1 MSDDLL
7 FLPATRAAAMI
18 RRGALSPVAYVG
30 AVLDAIERAQPALN
44 AYAGICR
51 EEAMG
56 AAAAA
61 EAAVREGRPLGP
73 LHGVPVSI
81 KDLIDVAG
89 QRTGKGSQ
97 VHADHVAAADSIAVA
112 RLKAAGAIVVGK
124 TTTPE
129 FGHKAITTSPLTGI
143 TRNPWNRAHTPGG
156 SSGGAAA
163 AVAAGLAPLALG
175 TDGAGSIRGP
185 SASCG
190 IVGLKPT
197 RGAIPHEAA
206 GDIFLNQ
213 SFTGPMTRTV
223 ADATAMFAAMIGPD
237 RRDPW
242 SMGGGP
248 APLPPRLQGERLDG
262 VRIGYIPRM
271 ANPVVEPEVERRTR
285 ETLAAL
291 EDLGAEVEEVTDQID
306 WIEAEGRILYQ
317 TGIAA
322 SVAPLRERWGNRLD
336 ASLLAFADWG
346 LQYGL
351 LDRIRAEGARTR
363 LYQTVQ
369 ALFGRHDFL
378 VSPTTARTALAA
390 DFDATK
396 PVTVAGRECGITRQ
410 SWTAYQYPF
419 NLTGNP
425 AISIPSGFAADGLP
439 TGFQII
445 GPWWSDFSV
454 LRVAAQLERA
464 RPWADR
470 RPPSTTA

>member
-18 RRGALSPVAYVG
+18 RRGALSPVAYVRT
-30 AVLDAIERAQPALN
+30 VLDAIDRAQPAIN
-44 AYAGICR
+44 AFVGVCR
-51 EEAMG
+51 EEAMA

-61 EAAVREGRPLGP
+61 EAAVAAGGPLGP

-89 QRTGKGSQ
+89 QRTTHGSH
-97 VHADHVAAADSIAVA
+97 VHAENVARADSIAVG
-112 RLKAAGAIVVGK
+112 RLRAAGAIIVGK

-129 FGHKAITTSPLTGI
+129 FGHKGITTSPLTGI
-143 TRNPWNRAHTPGG
+143 TRNPWNLAHTPGG
-156 SSGGAAA
+156 SSGGASA

-185 SASCG
+185 AASAG

-206 GDIFLNQ
+206 RDVFLNQ
-213 SFTGPMTRTV
+213 SFAGPMTRTV
-223 ADATAMFAAMIGPD
+223 ADATAMFAAMAGPD
-237 RRDPW
+237 PRDPW
-242 SMGGGP
+242 SQRATP
-248 APLPPRLQGERLDG
+248 APLPPHLQGDRLDG
-262 VRIGYIPRM
+262 VRIGYVARM
-271 ANPVVEPEVERRTR
+271 ANPVVDPEVERRTLDM
-285 ETLAAL
+285 LAAL
-291 EDLGAEVEEVTDQID
+291 TDLGAEVEEVTDAID
-306 WIEAEGRILYQ
+306 WIEPEGRILYQ

-322 SVAPLRERWGNRLD
+322 AVAPLRERWGNRLD
-336 ASLLAFADWG
+336 PTMIAFADWG

-351 LDRIRAEGARTR
+351 LDRIRAEGARSR

-369 ALFGRHDFL
+369 ALFGRYQFL

-390 DFDATK
+390 DFDATR

-425 AISIPSGFAADGLP
+425 AMSIPSGFAADGLP
-439 TGFQII
+439 TGLQII
-445 GPWWSDFSV
+445 GPWWSDYAV
-454 LRVAAQLERA
+454 LRLAALLEGA
-464 RPWADR
+464 RPWAGR
-470 RPPSTTA
+470 RPPALW